1 MDRPKA
7 AVILMLIAGLGL
19 AITGVLLTFAY
30 KPAQDPNAGPDLQ
43 ALPTDGAEL
52 EAEGAR
58 LVADHNC
65 NFCHRTSRPDKHPE
79 IRDNC
84 QQCHQFE
91 NRPENLAPPLVH
103 IAERRPESWLRR
115 FLRYPYKLR
124 EHSADRMPD
133 LGLTDRE
140 VEVLT
145 RYLLQLAGPRNAQ
158 LPAPRIGRD
167 DSPSS
172 DKLAQGKQ
180 LWDQFNCNQCHS
192 LGAQR
197 SELVR
202 NADGALT
209 NPAAIFAPDLTLA
222 WTRVKPQFAQAAILE
237 PEKWLPWSGM
247 PKQNITVDQADL
259 LAWYVFNAVPEP
271 RRTVDYQ
278 RVLGILSARC
288 NGCHYGPQQNAPE
301 STNPQGGAGWLATW
315 SKHPRKL
322 DLMSLAGLMRG
333 ATDDLGR
340 PRPTVVPYAEN
351 SPLLMHLKGLKQPVM
366 PFGGDP
372 LPPDEIADIET
383 WVLSGAPLPKKVGGI
398 EVAPPIEM
406 GNGK

>member
-19 AITGVLLTFAY
+19 AIAGLVLALAH
-30 KPAQDPNAGPDLQ
+30 KPEPDPSITPQ
-43 ALPTDGAEL
+43 PLPANGAEL
-52 EAEGAR
+52 EAEGSR
-58 LVADHNC
+58 LVAAYNC
-65 NFCHRTSRPDKHPE
+65 NFCHRTQRPDKHPE

-91 NRPENLAPPLVH
+91 NRPENLAPPLAH

-133 LGLTDRE
+133 LGLSDRD

-145 RYLLQLAGPRNAQ
+145 RYLLQLAAARSAQ
-158 LPAPRIGRD
+158 LPSPLIRREAAPDPAR
-167 DSPSS
+167 
-172 DKLAQGKQ
+172 LAEGKQ
-180 LWDQFNCNQCHS
+180 LWDQFTCNQCHS

-202 NADGALT
+202 NAEGALT

-222 WTRVKPQFAQAAILE
+222 WTRVKPEFAQAAIHQ

-247 PKQNITVDQADL
+247 PKQNMTVDQAGT
-259 LAWYVFNAVPEP
+259 LAWYVFNAVPDRP
-271 RRTVDYQ
+271 RTVSYQ

-288 NGCHYGPQQNAPE
+288 NGCHYGPQENAPP

-315 SKHPRKL
+315 SKQPRKL

-351 SPLLMHLKGLKQPVM
+351 SPLLMHLRGLKQPAM

-372 LPPDEIADIET
+372 LPPDEIADIEA
-383 WVLSGAPLPKKVGGI
+383 WILSGAPLPKKEGGI

-406 GNGK
+406 GNSGG